1 MQVIFWFILVLII
14 ISGLVSYAADRIGH
28 SFSKRKLSLLGL
40 RPKYIST
47 AVAIISGIVIS
58 LITFLILILSVAD
71 FRKMLFEYT
80 KIKNDLTAAQK
91 QREKTKKEQE
101 IFEFRIKTLTA
112 ELRDLYDQKKG
123 LANQLNSTKSSL
135 ENKQSLLSHK
145 QLELLSADKHLK
157 STLNQNTKLLGQNSH
172 LQSKNEHLVKLGVQ
186 LQSELT
192 FKENIIKGL
201 GEEGKEVWQKATK
214 GKLLLQVN
222 TPLAYL
228 LIPENTSP
236 TNRRLLIQDTIRRLK
251 NQLSNKNLI
260 LEQADDKTLDQYT
273 NLVADSSAENII
285 VFTTDRNIFESEPV
299 QLTAICIVNKLVFK
313 SGEMLFNF
321 EPSINQEKN
330 SVLNELIQALQ
341 KLRSDAIEL
350 GLLPDINTGD
360 VGSISR
366 DNIIEAIEK
375 AMIDPSK
382 PKAIQIISGEDVKT
396 NGNLNKLVIQVDN

>member
-1 MQVIFWFILVLII
+1 MQVIFWFILVLIV

-28 SFSKRKLSLLGL
+28 SFSKRKLSILGV
-40 RPKYIST
+40 RPKYVST
-47 AVAIISGIVIS
+47 AVAIISGIIIS

-80 KIKNDLTAAQK
+80 KIKNDLSVAQK

-101 IFEFRIKTLTA
+101 IFEFRLKTLTT

-123 LANQLNSTKSSL
+123 LATQLDSTKSNL
-135 ENKQSLLSHK
+135 ETKQSLLSRK
-145 QLELLSADKHLK
+145 QSELQTADVHLK
-157 STLNQNTKLLGQNSH
+157 STLNQNTKLLGQNNH
-172 LQSKNEHLVKLGVQ
+172 LQSKNEHLIKLGVQ
-186 LQSELT
+186 LQSELD

-201 GEEGKEVWQKATK
+201 GEEGKEVWNKATK
-214 GKLLLQVN
+214 GKLLIQIN

-236 TNRRLLIQDTIRRLK
+236 TNRRLLIQDTLHRLK
-251 NQLSNKNLI
+251 NQLSNNKIN

-273 NLVADSSAENII
+273 NLVADSSVENII

-299 QLTAICIVNKLVFK
+299 QLAAICIVNKTVFK
-313 SGEMLFNF
+313 SGEMLFNY
-321 EPSINQEKN
+321 EPSINQEKT
-330 SVLNELIQALQ
+330 SILNELIQALQ

-366 DNIIEAIEK
+366 DNLIEAIEK
-375 AMIDPSK
+375 AMINPAQ

-396 NGNLNKLVIQVDN
+396 NGNLNKLVIHVAN